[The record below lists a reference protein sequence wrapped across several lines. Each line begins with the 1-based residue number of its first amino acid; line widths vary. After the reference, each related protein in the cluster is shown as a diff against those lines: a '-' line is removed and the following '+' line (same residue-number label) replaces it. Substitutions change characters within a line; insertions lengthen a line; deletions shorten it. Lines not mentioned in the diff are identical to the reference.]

1 MVIYW
6 YLLFLT
12 FLILGGDNASLPQER
27 PKLILKPKT
36 VDPNAPKAEAPSY
49 VAAASIFGAA
59 KPVDTA
65 SKEREIEEKLLAK
78 HEAKVHPSL
87 SAASSLTNLNEV
99 SDNKLVDIFHYIYVC
114 IYFKFE

>member
-1 MVIYW
+1 MININ
-6 YLLFLT
+6 LF
-12 FLILGGDNASLPQER
+12 ISGGNSSSQPQER

-36 VDPNAPKAEAPSY
+36 VDPNASKAEAPTY

-78 HEAKVHPSL
+78 HESKPQSSL
-87 SAASSLTNLNEV
+87 SAASSLTSLNEV
-99 SDNKLVDIFHYIYVC
+99 TDNKLANIFCYSYI
-114 IYFKFE
+114 

>member
-1 MVIYW
+1 
-6 YLLFLT
+6 
-12 FLILGGDNASLPQER
+12 
-27 PKLILKPKT
+27 LKPKT
-36 VDPNAPKAEAPSY
+36 VDPNAPKTEAPSY

-78 HEAKVHPSL
+78 HETKAHPSL

-99 SDNKLVDIFHYIYVC
+99 SDDKLVNIFNVLYIY
-114 IYFKFE
+114 IYIYISNLIFGLFQLIFFVD